1 MLVSTFWLLSV
12 LQYTVPK
19 IFSGRI
25 EIDLQLKKD
34 NNTEQ
39 KAKIKVKI
47 EVLCTSKWVK
57 IYTSIHVICIYVHY
71 TLGDVK

>member
-39 KAKIKVKI
+39 KAKIKVSI
-47 EVLCTSKWVK
+47 EVLCTSK
-57 IYTSIHVICIYVHY
+57 
-71 TLGDVK
+71 